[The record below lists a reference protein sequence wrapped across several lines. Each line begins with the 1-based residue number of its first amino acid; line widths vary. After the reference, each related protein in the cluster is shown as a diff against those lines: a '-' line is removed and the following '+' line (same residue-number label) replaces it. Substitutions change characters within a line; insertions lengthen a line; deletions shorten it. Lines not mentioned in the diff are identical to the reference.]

1 MIFKRNKNKSKKV
14 YDFKYKIYWRDE
26 SISEGNITN
35 STSSPEVIFLKNRF
49 VCFSGGKCAY
59 FNSDD
64 IKQIEI
70 FDLVEKEKN

>member
-1 MIFKRNKNKSKKV
+1 MLFKRKNKSKA

-35 STSSPEVIFLKNRF
+35 STLLPEVIFLENKF
-49 VCFSGGKCAY
+49 ICFSGGKCAY

-64 IKQIEI
+64 IRQIEI

>member
-1 MIFKRNKNKSKKV
+1 MIFKRKNKSKV

-35 STSSPEVIFLKNRF
+35 SMLPPEIIFLKNKF
-49 VCFSGGKCAY
+49 ICFSGGKCAC

-64 IKQIEI
+64 IRQIEI
-70 FDLVEKEKN
+70 FDLVEKGDK